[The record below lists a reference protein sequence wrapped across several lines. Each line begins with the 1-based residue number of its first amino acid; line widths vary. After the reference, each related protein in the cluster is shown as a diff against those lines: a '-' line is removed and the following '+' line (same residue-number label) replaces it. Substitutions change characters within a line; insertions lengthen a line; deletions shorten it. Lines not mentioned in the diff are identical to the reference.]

1 MGDATVET
9 LCNPLTALW
18 LALTTRPRECHT
30 HANLESGVRKQN
42 SPRFVFPFART
53 DRRGLVS

>member
-1 MGDATVET
+1 MGDVTGET

-30 HANLESGVRKQN
+30 RQSGSGVRKQN

-53 DRRGLVS
+53 DRRGLMS